1 MNIID
6 IIEKKRDGGVLNKE
20 EIAYFIQGYTRGEI
34 PDYQISALLMAI
46 YFNGMN
52 SEETVTLTEE
62 IIKSGD
68 TLDLEG
74 IEGIIV
80 DKHSSGGVGDKI
92 TIILGPIIAALGL
105 KFGKMSGRSLGFTGG
120 TIDKLESI
128 DGFKTDLDYEDFLK
142 LVDGIGISITG
153 QTGHL
158 TPADKKL
165 YALRDVTATV
175 DIIPL
180 IASSIMSKKL
190 AVRSDALVL
199 DVKVGE
205 GAFMQNLEEAE
216 KLAEEMLKIAKSFNR
231 NTRVVIS
238 NMDQPLGKA
247 VGNSVEIEE
256 SLEALKGNWTSDIKE
271 VVYTLAT
278 ELLLMAGKAKDEED
292 GRKQIDQVIRSGK
305 ALSKFKEMVE
315 RQGGGSSFI
324 GDGKLSQAKFNMEV
338 LSNEEGYVTSLNA
351 RAIGKAS
358 VSLGAGREALDA
370 KISHSAGI
378 ILHKKIGD
386 FVEKGEVL
394 AELRTD
400 KEETLLE
407 GERNVREAY
416 SYDKEEPKKN
426 KMILKVIR

>member
-6 IIEKKRDGGVLNKE
+6 IIEKKRDGQILNKE
-20 EIAYFIQGYTRGEI
+20 EIAYFIKAYTNGDI
-34 PDYQISALLMAI
+34 PDYQASALLMAI
-46 YFNGMN
+46 YFKGMN
-52 SEETVTLTEE
+52 LEETIALTEE

-74 IEGIIV
+74 IEGTIV

-92 TIILGPIIAALGL
+92 TIILGPIMAALGL
-105 KFGKMSGRSLGFTGG
+105 KFGKMSGRGLGFTGG

-128 DGFKTDLDYEDFLK
+128 EGFKTDLEYEEFLK
-142 LVDGIGISITG
+142 LINGIGISITG

-205 GAFMQNLEEAE
+205 GAFMQSLEEAE
-216 KLAEEMLKIAKSFNR
+216 KLAEEMLKIAKGFKR
-231 NTRVVIS
+231 NTRVIIS
-238 NMDQPLGKA
+238 NMNQPLGKA

-256 SLEALKGNWTSDIKE
+256 SIEALKGNWSLDIKE
-271 VVYTLAT
+271 VVYALAI
-278 ELLLMAGKAKDEED
+278 ELLLMTGKAKDGVEA
-292 GRKQIDQVIRSGK
+292 KNKIDEVIESGK

-315 RQGGGSSFI
+315 SQGGNSDFI
-324 GDGKLSQAKFNMEV
+324 EKGKLGKAKFSKDVISE
-338 LSNEEGYVTSLNA
+338 EEGYVASLNA
-351 RAIGKAS
+351 RTIGKAS
-358 VSLGAGREALDA
+358 VALGAGRETLGA

-378 ILHKKIGD
+378 ILHKKVGD
-386 FVEKGEVL
+386 YVKKGELL
-394 AELRTD
+394 AEFRTD
-400 KEETLLE
+400 KEDSLKE
-407 GERNVREAY
+407 GETNVKKAY
-416 SYDKEEPKKN
+416 SFNREEPKES